1 MIVITSLVAFVAFIV
16 LIIGL
21 INPSLIQLKKGSAPL
36 LATRK
41 QVALVF
47 GGTVIA
53 ALILSMVL
61 SGTTEQ
67 SPQQSLQQA
76 QKKAAKTQYV
86 FTTQE
91 GTLARQIEQKVIE
104 LLGEKTNLGKVR
116 VVGIGV
122 EKYKA
127 VELREY
133 GYKTNAEV
141 VGITVKI
148 NASENVT
155 KNLMKQT
162 MHKEAFK
169 VFKDIFPL
177 SATIGDVV
185 VWSYLPVKDKF
196 GNIKDDVAITYVMS
210 RPLFEKV
217 NWSGLNYSEL
227 PNLLKSEAKNDLR
240 NAYTELINF

>member
-1 MIVITSLVAFVAFIV
+1 MEQQTKIKKPIYKRWWVWVIVVVV
-16 LIIGL
+16 LFIIGSS
-21 INPSLIQLKKGSAPL
+21 NKREQE
-36 LATRK
+36 
-41 QVALVF
+41 QVGF
-47 GGTVIA
+47 PPEQA
-53 ALILSMVL
+53 A
-61 SGTTEQ
+61 E
-67 SPQQSLQQA
+67 
-76 QKKAAKTQYV
+76 QKKAEAPKVQYTY
-86 FTTQE
+86 TTQE

-116 VVGIGV
+116 VIGISV

-127 VELREY
+127 IELREY
-133 GYKTNAEV
+133 GYKPNAEV
-141 VGITVKI
+141 VGIIVKI

-177 SATIGDVV
+177 SPTIGDIL
-185 VWSYLPVKDKF
+185 VWSYLPTKDKF
-196 GNIKDDVAITYVMS
+196 GNVKDDVATTYTMS
-210 RPLFEKV
+210 RSLFEKV
-217 NWSGLNYSEL
+217 NWSELNYSEL